1 VDNHDAQT
9 FVAAARIAADLATS
23 PQVAQRWTDESACA
37 GMTVGGLAHHLF
49 RQATVTVQ
57 LLAAPPVADA
67 ELVSLLGHYER
78 AAWVTAGPD
87 AEVNVGVR
95 EGSNADAAGGP
106 EELRALVEATLAEL
120 PAALAAPREPET
132 VHIPWQGWSLTT
144 HDYVV
149 TRLMEMVVHSD
160 DLAASIGVPTPEFPE
175 EVVAPVLGLL
185 SGVAVRRHGQAAVVR
200 ALSRPQRAPASVS
213 AF

>member
-1 VDNHDAQT
+1 MDNHDAQT
-9 FVAAARIAADLATS
+9 FLAAARIAADLATS
-23 PQVAQRWTDESACA
+23 PPVSQRWTDESACA
-37 GMTVGGLAHHLF
+37 GMTVGGLAHH
-49 RQATVTVQ
+49 RVRPATVTGQ
-57 LLAAPPVADA
+57 RLAAPPVPDA
-67 ELVSLLGHYER
+67 ELVSLLGHYDR

-87 AEVNVGVR
+87 AEVNIGVR

-106 EELRALVEATLAEL
+106 DELRALVEATLAEL
-120 PAALAAPREPET
+120 PTALVAPRDPET